1 MRKVAVFVLCMVFMT
16 GIAFAGNV
24 TVVSSDAAKM
34 PKRQQLMKLYNQQ
47 KKKFK
52 NLKTSLKKTNFMVK
66 IEAIVTMGTDNA
78 GDFAKVMESDIGG
91 CVCQPLTGNLDQKV
105 IPMSCMCRKKGHK
118 WEIKEK

>member
-1 MRKVAVFVLCMVFMT
+1 MRKIAALVLCMVFMA
-16 GIAFAGNV
+16 GIAFAGNE
-24 TVVSSDAAKM
+24 TVKSGDAVKM

-47 KKKFK
+47 KKKVK

-78 GDFAKVMESDIGG
+78 GDFAKVMERDIAG
-91 CVCQPLTGNLDQKV
+91 CVCQPLTGNPDQKV
-105 IPMSCMCRKKGHK
+105 IPMSCICRKKGHK